1 MFSEEFQWPRY
12 LSRARVLLAAVAL
25 IIASADAQRNLPFV
39 ALLGLFLVAGILA
52 ELRGKAQS
60 GMLGLLALF
69 ADLVYFLIVAFY
81 GSPRLLWLASVFFL
95 YLLTE
100 ALVFY
105 GPVEVGVI
113 AAGSTIFCAVL
124 PQQQIHLPAVLLAGV
139 LRSEER
145 RVGKECRSRWSP
157 YH

>member
-1 MFSEEFQWPRY
+1 MFAEEFQWPRY

-25 IIASADAQRNLPFV
+25 IIASVDTARNLTFI
-39 ALLGLFLVAGILA
+39 ALLGVYLVASILA

-69 ADLVYFLIVAFY
+69 ADTVYFLIAAYF
-81 GSPRLLWLASVFFL
+81 GSPQLLWLESAFFL

-113 AAGSTIFCAVL
+113 TAGSMVFCAVL
-124 PQQQIHLPAVLLAGV
+124 PQQRIHQIGRAHV
-139 LRSEER
+139 
-145 RVGKECRSRWSP
+145 
-157 YH
+157 